1 MIWRISTTY
10 AIMPRM
16 NGERSPLM
24 VEIASGV
31 FILLI
36 GLGLGYLVGEQHPRA
51 ALADSQEPTG
61 IDFSPVWTAWN
72 VIQQDYVPVAVA
84 SSTPVATST
93 PDIKQKEVWGMIT
106 GLAGSLNDPYS
117 YFLPPVENTQFSSDM
132 SGTFD
137 GVGMEIDQ
145 KNGQI
150 VVLSPLIGTP
160 ASQAGIKA
168 GDAILDINGTSTA
181 QMDVDTAV
189 TDIRGPAG
197 TKVTLTID
205 RAGWNAPKKFVI
217 TREPINVPE
226 VETTKLP
233 DGIFVISLAEFTANS
248 PDLFRDALRQ
258 FVQSGDSKLIVDL
271 RENPGGYLDAAVDIG
286 SYFLPAGDTIV
297 TEDYDGHQANIVHKS
312 YGYDIFNSNLKMVVL
327 VDGGTASAAEILSSA
342 LRYYGVATLVGT
354 NTYGK
359 GSVQELI
366 PITSDTNLKLTVARW
381 LTPSGS
387 PIPTTGIVPDQ
398 IVDINASSTSDTQ
411 MQKAIQIL
419 GGNPT
424 EKGTPQIV
432 N

>member
-1 MIWRISTTY
+1 
-10 AIMPRM
+10 M
-16 NGERSPLM
+16 NGVRSPLM
-24 VEIASGV
+24 IEIASGV
-31 FILLI
+31 LILLI

-61 IDFSPVWTAWN
+61 VDFSPVWTAWN

-93 PDIKQKEVWGMIT
+93 PDIKQQEVWGMIT

-168 GDAILDINGTSTA
+168 GDEILDIDGTSTA

-189 TDIRGPAG
+189 TDIRGAAG

-205 RAGWNAPKKFVI
+205 RSGWSAPRQFVI
-217 TREPINVPE
+217 TRAPINVPE

-258 FVQSGDSKLIVDL
+258 FVQSGDSKLVVDL
-271 RENPGGYLDAAVDIG
+271 RENPGGYLEAAVDIG
-286 SYFLPAGDTIV
+286 SYFLPSGDTIV
-297 TEDYDGHQANIVHKS
+297 TEDYDGHQANIIHKS
-312 YGYDIFNSNLKMVVL
+312 YGYDVFNGNLKMVVL

-381 LTPSGS
+381 LTPSGA
-387 PIPTTGIVPDQ
+387 PIPTTGIVPD
-398 IVDINASSTSDTQ
+398 VLVSINASSTTTLRCKRRSSYLVATRPR
-411 MQKAIQIL
+411 KAR
-419 GGNPT
+419 PRS
-424 EKGTPQIV
+424 
-432 N
+432 